1 MCSTSVRNLQQL
13 NMANRTKELLSKM
26 RAQCLQRGC
35 GGIKQLA
42 VIFRKMDTDYS
53 KRLNNEELRNGVKE
67 FGMNVSEQD
76 LGLLFET
83 FDRDNNKTIDFLEFM
98 FHLRPPL
105 PLSRVEVID
114 QAFQKLDAN
123 GDGELKL
130 NDLEGMLL

>member
-1 MCSTSVRNLQQL
+1 MRN
-13 NMANRTKELLSKM
+13 
-26 RAQCLQRGC
+26 QCLQRGC

-53 KRLNNEELRNGVKE
+53 QRLSYEELRDGVEK
-67 FGMNVSEQD
+67 FGMTTSEHD
-76 LGLLFET
+76 LGLLFKT
-83 FDRDNNKTIDFLEFM
+83 FDRDNNKTIDFIEFM

-114 QAFQKLDAN
+114 QAFHKLDAN